1 MIRLYLDPNVPD
13 PALIARAAEVIK
25 AGGLVA
31 MPTDTLYGLAANP
44 FDEAAVRRVFLVK
57 GRPEDSPLVLV
68 AADLDQ
74 IRSQL
79 GPMPAMARALAKRFW
94 PGPLTLLVPAT
105 PVLPPDLTA
114 GTGVVGV
121 RVPAHAVSRT
131 LCRASGT
138 PLTATSANVTGQP
151 ASADPEMVAETLG
164 AHIDVLL
171 DAGTTSGGPASTVV
185 DTTDE
190 QPRLVR
196 AGAVPWEQVLACL
209 NER

>member
-1 MIRLYLDPNVPD
+1 MIHLRVDPSDPD
-13 PALIARAAEVIK
+13 PALIARAAAVIK

-44 FDEAAVRRVFLVK
+44 FDEAAVRRVFVVK
-57 GRPEDSPLVLV
+57 GRPEDNPLLLV

-74 IRSQL
+74 IRASL
-79 GPMPAMARALAKRFW
+79 GPMPAMALALAERFW

-105 PVLPPDLTA
+105 PVLPPDLTS
-114 GTGVVGV
+114 GTDVVGV
-121 RVPAHAVSRT
+121 RVPAHAVPRR
-131 LCRASGT
+131 LCRASGS

-151 ASADPEMVAETLG
+151 ATADPEMVAETLG
-164 AHIDVLL
+164 PHIDVLL
-171 DAGTTSGGPASTVV
+171 DAGKTLGGPASTVI

-190 QPRLVR
+190 RPRLVR